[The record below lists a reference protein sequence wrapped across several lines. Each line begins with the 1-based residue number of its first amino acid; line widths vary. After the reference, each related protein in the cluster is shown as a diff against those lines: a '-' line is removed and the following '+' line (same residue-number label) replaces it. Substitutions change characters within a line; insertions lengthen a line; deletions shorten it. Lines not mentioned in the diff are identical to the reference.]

1 MESKY
6 ITNKSVKN
14 PCLIGG
20 KGYSLLKLK
29 ENGINVPNFF
39 ILNTNAFD
47 LFKRTS
53 SKAATINTSN
63 IISGNIKLPKAISN
77 KLISSY
83 SKYIKKGK
91 VAVRSSATV
100 EDSSK
105 QSYAG
110 NFKTNL
116 FVAKKDLLKSVKEVY
131 ESINTLNSI
140 KDKSEIPKMAVVVQK
155 QIDSDKSGVLF
166 ITKDYVIINAIIGQ
180 GERFV
185 SGKEKGDS
193 YKIEL
198 NKKEYNPI
206 IVINPQKYANIKG
219 HNERLPIQA
228 SYSQKLLNYEIKKL
242 VNAAIKVYNI
252 FGSPQDIEWCIKGNN
267 IFILQSRPITSDL
280 PKLQFS
286 NKKESIPVSE
296 GISNGIPRKDVKNIP
311 KVPVIIVKEEIE
323 LGDIKYLVNK
333 NVVGI
338 ISKYDGMLSHVSI
351 LARELKIPYITWV
364 NDIDRILNSKEVYM
378 NGGTGEIKIKGKSGK
393 LLPAIGNALPT
404 FKWVH
409 KNIKNISYSK
419 EGRYLMRK
427 SGKFAILYYKD
438 GNDLTEIKSKD
449 FSNYIILSG
458 LSDIYSSYGL
468 LFRSIKAKVSG
479 IKQIKE
485 SFVRA
490 LDTKSTEKLLSVYND
505 AKGKMIEH
513 YENAKSLY
521 KDYNKSKDIN
531 YLVDAYINSVKAYIY
546 FNAIRNAAFD
556 YAEYIYGLEMSSK
569 SNLISD
575 SELYKSFWNTGKGK
589 LINLRKELIS
599 MLNDISNTADEN
611 TSYSM
616 IDLEEQISSDLKK
629 EIGIKKYNKI
639 TKDNFG

>member
-198 NKKEYNPI
+198 NKK
-206 IVINPQKYANIKG
+206 
-219 HNERLPIQA
+219 RIQ
-228 SYSQKLLNYEIKKL
+228 
-242 VNAAIKVYNI
+242 
-252 FGSPQDIEWCIKGNN
+252 
-267 IFILQSRPITSDL
+267 
-280 PKLQFS
+280 
-286 NKKESIPVSE
+286 
-296 GISNGIPRKDVKNIP
+296 
-311 KVPVIIVKEEIE
+311 
-323 LGDIKYLVNK
+323 
-333 NVVGI
+333 
-338 ISKYDGMLSHVSI
+338 
-351 LARELKIPYITWV
+351 
-364 NDIDRILNSKEVYM
+364 
-378 NGGTGEIKIKGKSGK
+378 
-393 LLPAIGNALPT
+393 
-404 FKWVH
+404 
-409 KNIKNISYSK
+409 
-419 EGRYLMRK
+419 
-427 SGKFAILYYKD
+427 
-438 GNDLTEIKSKD
+438 
-449 FSNYIILSG
+449 SNYSNQSTKICEH
-458 LSDIYSSYGL
+458 
-468 LFRSIKAKVSG
+468 K
-479 IKQIKE
+479 
-485 SFVRA
+485 RA
-490 LDTKSTEKLLSVYND
+490 
-505 AKGKMIEH
+505 
-513 YENAKSLY
+513 
-521 KDYNKSKDIN
+521 
-531 YLVDAYINSVKAYIY
+531 
-546 FNAIRNAAFD
+546 
-556 YAEYIYGLEMSSK
+556 
-569 SNLISD
+569 
-575 SELYKSFWNTGKGK
+575 
-589 LINLRKELIS
+589 
-599 MLNDISNTADEN
+599 
-611 TSYSM
+611 
-616 IDLEEQISSDLKK
+616 
-629 EIGIKKYNKI
+629 
-639 TKDNFG
+639 